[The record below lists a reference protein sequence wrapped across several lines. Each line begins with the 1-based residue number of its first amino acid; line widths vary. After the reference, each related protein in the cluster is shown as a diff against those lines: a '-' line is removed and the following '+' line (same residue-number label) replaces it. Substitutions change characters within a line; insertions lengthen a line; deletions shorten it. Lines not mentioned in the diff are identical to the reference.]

1 MISRCNL
8 SNNNIC
14 VAFKQGIIVQVY
26 KAIKNLLTKLALGSI
41 MIKLSDD
48 ADKCFTET
56 SMKLKAHKAW
66 NFSVAGDFSPP
77 CATSTTRRN
86 SVW

>member
-1 MISRCNL
+1 MISRYNL
-8 SNNNIC
+8 LKNDIC
-14 VAFKQGIIVQVY
+14 AAFKRDVIVQVY
-26 KAIKNLLTKLALGSI
+26 KAIKNLLTKRALGSI
-41 MIKLSDD
+41 IIKLSDD

-66 NFSVAGDFSPP
+66 NFSVVGDISPP

>member
-1 MISRCNL
+1 MISRYVL
-8 SNNNIC
+8 LRNNIRN
-14 VAFKQGIIVQVY
+14 AFEQSIIVQVY
-26 KAIKNLLTKLALGSI
+26 KAIKRLLTKWTLGSI
-41 MIKLSDD
+41 IIKLSDD

-66 NFSVAGDFSPP
+66 NFSVAGDISPP

>member
-1 MISRCNL
+1 MISRYDL
-8 SNNNIC
+8 LRNNIY
-14 VAFKQGIIVQVY
+14 VALKKGLIVQVY
-26 KAIKNLLTKLALGSI
+26 KVTKNLLTKRALGSI
-41 MIKLSDD
+41 IIKLSDD

>member
-1 MISRCNL
+1 MISRYDL
-8 SNNNIC
+8 LRNNIC
-14 VAFKQGIIVQVY
+14 VALKKDLIVQVY
-26 KAIKNLLTKLALGSI
+26 KVAKNLLTKRALGSI
-41 MIKLSDD
+41 IIKLSDD

-66 NFSVAGDFSPP
+66 NFSVVGDFSPP

>member
-1 MISRCNL
+1 MISRYDL
-8 SNNNIC
+8 LRNNIC
-14 VAFKQGIIVQVY
+14 VALKKDLIVQVY
-26 KAIKNLLTKLALGSI
+26 KVEKNLLTKRALGSI
-41 MIKLSDD
+41 IIKLSDD

>member
-1 MISRCNL
+1 MISRYDL
-8 SNNNIC
+8 LRNNIC
-14 VAFKQGIIVQVY
+14 VALKKDLIVQVY
-26 KAIKNLLTKLALGSI
+26 KVAKNLLTKRALGSI
-41 MIKLSDD
+41 IIKLSDD

-86 SVW
+86 SVC

>member
-1 MISRCNL
+1 MIVGRALLICDTL
-8 SNNNIC
+8 SDL
-14 VAFKQGIIVQVY
+14 VHDVIVQVY
-26 KAIKNLLTKLALGSI
+26 KVIKNLLTKRALGSI
-41 MIKLSDD
+41 IIKLSDD

>member
-8 SNNNIC
+8 LRNNIC
-14 VAFKQGIIVQVY
+14 AAFKQDLIVQVY
-26 KAIKNLLTKLALGSI
+26 KVAKNLLTKLALGSI
-41 MIKLSDD
+41 IIKLSDD

>member
-1 MISRCNL
+1 MIAGCVLLIYDTL
-8 SNNNIC
+8 SDFEHD
-14 VAFKQGIIVQVY
+14 VIVQVY
-26 KAIKNLLTKLALGSI
+26 KVIKNLLTKRALGSI
-41 MIKLSDD
+41 IIKLSDD

>member
-1 MISRCNL
+1 MISRYDL
-8 SNNNIC
+8 LRNNIC
-14 VAFKQGIIVQVY
+14 VALKKDLIVQVY
-26 KAIKNLLTKLALGSI
+26 KVAKNLLTKRALGSI
-41 MIKLSDD
+41 IIKLSDD

-66 NFSVAGDFSPP
+66 NFSVAGDFSPS

>member
-1 MISRCNL
+1 MISRYNL
-8 SNNNIC
+8 LRNNIY
-14 VAFKQGIIVQVY
+14 VTLKKGLIVQVY
-26 KAIKNLLTKLALGSI
+26 KVTKNLLTKRALGSI
-41 MIKLSDD
+41 IIKLSDD

>member
-1 MISRCNL
+1 MILRYNL
-8 SNNNIC
+8 LKNDIWF
-14 VAFKQGIIVQVY
+14 AFKQGIIVQVY
-26 KAIKNLLTKLALGSI
+26 KVIKNLLTKQALGSI
-41 MIKLSDD
+41 IIKLSDD

>member
-1 MISRCNL
+1 MSDYVLLNY
-8 SNNNIC
+8 NILYK
-14 VAFKQGIIVQVY
+14 FKHGVIVQVY
-26 KAIKNLLTKLALGSI
+26 KVIKNLLTKWALGSI
-41 MIKLSDD
+41 IIKLSDD

-56 SMKLKAHKAW
+56 SVKLKAHKAW
-66 NFSVAGDFSPP
+66 NFSVAGDYSPP

>member
-1 MISRCNL
+1 MISRYNL
-8 SNNNIC
+8 LINNIC
-14 VAFKQGIIVQVY
+14 ITFKKGLIVQVY
-26 KAIKNLLTKLALGSI
+26 KVAKNLLTKRALGSI
-41 MIKLSDD
+41 IIKLSDD

-66 NFSVAGDFSPP
+66 NFSVVGDFSPP

>member
-1 MISRCNL
+1 MISRYDL
-8 SNNNIC
+8 LRNNIY
-14 VAFKQGIIVQVY
+14 VALKKGLIVQVY
-26 KAIKNLLTKLALGSI
+26 KVTKNLLTKRALGSI
-41 MIKLSDD
+41 IIKLSDD

-56 SMKLKAHKAW
+56 SMKLKAHKVW

>member
-1 MISRCNL
+1 MIAGCALLICNTL
-8 SNNNIC
+8 SDFEHD
-14 VAFKQGIIVQVY
+14 VIVQVY
-26 KAIKNLLTKLALGSI
+26 KVNKKLLTKQAMGSI
-41 MIKLSDD
+41 IIKLSDD

>member
-1 MISRCNL
+1 MMAGCVLLNYDIL
-8 SNNNIC
+8 SDFEHN
-14 VAFKQGIIVQVY
+14 VIVQVY
-26 KAIKNLLTKLALGSI
+26 KVIKNLLTKWALGSI
-41 MIKLSDD
+41 IIKLSDD

-66 NFSVAGDFSPP
+66 NFSVAGDYSPP

>member
-1 MISRCNL
+1 MIASCVLLICDTL
-8 SNNNIC
+8 SDFEHD
-14 VAFKQGIIVQVY
+14 VIVQVY
-26 KAIKNLLTKLALGSI
+26 KVIKNLLTKRALGSI
-41 MIKLSDD
+41 IIKLSDD

>member
-1 MISRCNL
+1 MIADCVLLICDTL
-8 SNNNIC
+8 SDFEHD
-14 VAFKQGIIVQVY
+14 VIVHVY
-26 KAIKNLLTKLALGSI
+26 KVAKNLLTKRALGSI
-41 MIKLSDD
+41 IIKLSDD

>member
-1 MISRCNL
+1 MISDCVL
-8 SNNNIC
+8 LKYNILGEFEHN
-14 VAFKQGIIVQVY
+14 VIVQAY
-26 KAIKNLLTKLALGSI
+26 KVMKKLLTKRALGSI
-41 MIKLSDD
+41 IIKLSDD

-56 SMKLKAHKAW
+56 SVKLKAHKAW
-66 NFSVAGDFSPP
+66 NFSVAGDHSPP

>member
-1 MISRCNL
+1 MALGCILLNYNISAYFWHN
-8 SNNNIC
+8 
-14 VAFKQGIIVQVY
+14 VIVQVY
-26 KAIKNLLTKLALGSI
+26 KVIKNLLTKRALGSI
-41 MIKLSDD
+41 IIKLSDD

-66 NFSVAGDFSPP
+66 NFSVAGDYSPP

>member
-1 MISRCNL
+1 MISRYVL
-8 SNNNIC
+8 SRNNIC
-14 VAFKQGIIVQVY
+14 NAFEQSIIVQVY
-26 KAIKNLLTKLALGSI
+26 KVINRLLTKWALGSI
-41 MIKLSDD
+41 IIKLSDD

>member
-1 MISRCNL
+1 MISRYYL
-8 SNNNIC
+8 LRNNIC
-14 VAFKQGIIVQVY
+14 VALKKDLIVQVY
-26 KAIKNLLTKLALGSI
+26 KVAKNLLTKRALGSI
-41 MIKLSDD
+41 IIKLSDD

>member
-1 MISRCNL
+1 MILRYDL
-8 SNNNIC
+8 LRNNIY
-14 VAFKQGIIVQVY
+14 VALKKGLIVQVY
-26 KAIKNLLTKLALGSI
+26 KVAKNLLTKRALGSI
-41 MIKLSDD
+41 IIKLSDD

>member
-1 MISRCNL
+1 MIVGCVLLIYDTL
-8 SNNNIC
+8 SDFEHD
-14 VAFKQGIIVQVY
+14 VIVQVY
-26 KAIKNLLTKLALGSI
+26 KVIKNLLTKRALGSI
-41 MIKLSDD
+41 IIKLSDD

>member
-1 MISRCNL
+1 MISRYNL
-8 SNNNIC
+8 LKNDIC
-14 VAFKQGIIVQVY
+14 AAFKRDVIVQVY
-26 KAIKNLLTKLALGSI
+26 KVIKNLLTKRALGSI
-41 MIKLSDD
+41 IIKLSDD

>member
-1 MISRCNL
+1 MIAGCVLLICDTL
-8 SNNNIC
+8 SDFEHD
-14 VAFKQGIIVQVY
+14 VIVQVY
-26 KAIKNLLTKLALGSI
+26 KVIKNLLTKRALGSI
-41 MIKLSDD
+41 IIKLSDD

>member
-1 MISRCNL
+1 MIAGCVLLICDTL
-8 SNNNIC
+8 SDLEHN
-14 VAFKQGIIVQVY
+14 VIVQVY
-26 KAIKNLLTKLALGSI
+26 KVIKNLLTKWALGSI
-41 MIKLSDD
+41 IIKLSDD

>member
-1 MISRCNL
+1 MALGCILLNYDVL
-8 SNNNIC
+8 IC
-14 VAFKQGIIVQVY
+14 YGYSIIVQVY
-26 KAIKNLLTKLALGSI
+26 KVNKKLLTKQAMGSI
-41 MIKLSDD
+41 IIKLSDD

>member
-1 MISRCNL
+1 MALGCILLNYDIL
-8 SNNNIC
+8 IC
-14 VAFKQGIIVQVY
+14 SGYSIIVQVY
-26 KAIKNLLTKLALGSI
+26 KVNKKLLTKQAMGSI
-41 MIKLSDD
+41 IIKLSDD

>member
-1 MISRCNL
+1 MMPDCVLLNY
-8 SNNNIC
+8 NILD
-14 VAFKQGIIVQVY
+14 KSKHGMIVQVY
-26 KAIKNLLTKLALGSI
+26 KVIKNLLTKWALGSI
-41 MIKLSDD
+41 IIKLSDD

-56 SMKLKAHKAW
+56 SVKLKAHKAW
-66 NFSVAGDFSPP
+66 NFSVAGDYSPP

>member
-1 MISRCNL
+1 MISRYDL
-8 SNNNIC
+8 LRNNIC
-14 VAFKQGIIVQVY
+14 VALKKDLIVQVY
-26 KAIKNLLTKLALGSI
+26 KVAKNLLTKRALGSI
-41 MIKLSDD
+41 ITKLSDD

>member
-1 MISRCNL
+1 MISRYDL
-8 SNNNIC
+8 LRNNIC
-14 VAFKQGIIVQVY
+14 VALKKDLIVQVY
-26 KAIKNLLTKLALGSI
+26 KAAKNLLTKRALGSI
-41 MIKLSDD
+41 IIKLSDD